1 MGSFSMKP
9 KQAEKIIGEEGS
21 LARQLESIE
30 RQISSA
36 KNGIQLGAATSQI
49 RSRLG
54 VLASDVSDECR
65 AMNEMRKGLENVN
78 FAYVRTENR
87 LLGKDARKPGV
98 SDDDLAS
105 GTVGEWMLPQEAIAG
120 ILFFK
125 NADTLYHNLWPV
137 LFPGGASGEVSGGNH
152 LLTDWLQNKIGK
164 YGFEAEDCDFLGIRT
179 KNIDVLDAADGW
191 NTSEGN
197 IFKETADKLKHYNE
211 QHSKPPYKK
220 GYWDSNGYYHNVAE
234 LDDTDDNKK
243 KYNDISSLEKNM
255 TLASVGTLVS
265 GSVWEKEG
273 GASQDEFSEWGAHGS
288 YEVSA
293 LKGRADASAYA
304 GLYSYSEDGTRHFT
318 PGFGAE
324 VGLSVT
330 ALSASAKGQLGDE
343 YFNLYGNVQ
352 ADAGR
357 LGANAGV
364 NVGLFDPNGKLNP
377 QLGVNA
383 SAEAI
388 AGELKG
394 TVGTTIA
401 GTAVG
406 VTGGV
411 NFGVGAHANVGL
423 VDGHMSVDIGASLGV
438 GVSVKLDIDMSGTI
452 NAIADNTGA
461 IADMASSAWTEFTGW
476 FQ

>member
-87 LLGKDARKPGV
+87 LLGKEARKPGV

-164 YGFEAEDCDFLGIRT
+164 YGFEAKDWDSRGKWT
-179 KNIDVLDAADGW
+179 KNIDVIDAADKW
-191 NTSEGN
+191 NPQGENTWKN
-197 IFKETADKLKHYNE
+197 IANNLKNYNDR
-211 QHSKPPYKK
+211 HSKTYKK
-220 GYWDSNGYYHNVAE
+220 GYWDSNGYHNVDR

-318 PGFGAE
+318 PGVGAE

-352 ADAGR
+352 ADVGR
-357 LGANAGV
+357 PGANAGV